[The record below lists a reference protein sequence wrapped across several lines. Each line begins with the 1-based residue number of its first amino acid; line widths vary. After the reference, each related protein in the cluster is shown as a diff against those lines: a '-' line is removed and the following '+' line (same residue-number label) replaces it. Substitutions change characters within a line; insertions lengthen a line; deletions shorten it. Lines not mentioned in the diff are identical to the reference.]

1 MASAEWKSGS
11 SGLPVLLRTQA
22 GGLLTQRLGI
32 LGGTFNPIHLGHL
45 AAAEEIR
52 DRLKL
57 EKVIFIPSFLPPHK
71 IDEDIPSAVQRQEM
85 IRLAIRGNANFTVSD
100 MEIRRGGRSYTVDT
114 IEALQQ
120 AHPGAEL
127 YFLTGLDSF
136 LEIRTWKDWGRLLT
150 LCSFVVLSREGY
162 RFHDIEQLGI
172 VNVPEQELSAL
183 DAREKDQVAMPAGS
197 IRVYLER
204 IPFYDIS
211 STDIRTRVR
220 EGQSIKYRL
229 PEAVE
234 HYIIENKL
242 YA

>member
-1 MASAEWKSGS
+1 M
-11 SGLPVLLRTQA
+11 
-22 GGLLTQRLGI
+22 TQRLGI

-45 AAAEEIR
+45 AAAEEVR

-71 IDEDIPSAVQRQEM
+71 IDEEIPSAVQRQEM
-85 IRLAIRGNANFTVSD
+85 VRLAIKENAHFTVSD
-100 MEIRRGGRSYTVDT
+100 MEIRRGGRSYTIDT
-114 IEALQQ
+114 MEALKQS
-120 AHPGAEL
+120 HPGAEL

-136 LEIRTWKDWGRLLT
+136 LEIRTWKDWDRLLT

-162 RFHDIEQLGI
+162 RFREIAQLGFLD
-172 VNVPEQELSAL
+172 VPEQELSAL
-183 DAREKDQVAMPAGS
+183 DAREKDQVVITGESGP
-197 IRVYLER
+197 VYLER
-204 IPFYDIS
+204 VPFYDIS
-211 STDIRTRVR
+211 STDIRMRVR
-220 EGQSIKYRL
+220 EGRSIKYHL

>member
-1 MASAEWKSGS
+1 M
-11 SGLPVLLRTQA
+11 
-22 GGLLTQRLGI
+22 TQRLGI
-32 LGGTFNPIHLGHL
+32 LGGTFNPIHFGHL
-45 AAAEEIR
+45 AAAEEVR
-52 DRLKL
+52 ERLKL

-85 IRLAIRGNANFTVSD
+85 IRLALKGNLYAAISD

-114 IEALQQ
+114 IGALQQ
-120 AHPGAEL
+120 SHPGTEL

-136 LEIRTWKDWGRLLT
+136 LEIRTWKDWDRLLT
-150 LCSFVVLSREGY
+150 LCSFVVISRDGY
-162 RFHDIEQLGI
+162 RFRDIAQLGI
-172 VNVPEQELSAL
+172 LDVPEQELTAL
-183 DAREKDQVAMPAGS
+183 DAREKDQVVITAANM
-197 IRVYLER
+197 RVYLER
-204 IPFYDIS
+204 VPFYDIS

-220 EGQSIKYRL
+220 EGRSIKYHL

>member
-1 MASAEWKSGS
+1 M
-11 SGLPVLLRTQA
+11 
-22 GGLLTQRLGI
+22 TQRLGI
-32 LGGTFNPIHLGHL
+32 FGGTFNPIHFGHL
-45 AAAEEIR
+45 AAAEEVR

-85 IRLAIRGNANFTVSD
+85 VRLAIKGNAYFTVSD
-100 MEIRRGGRSYTVDT
+100 MEIKRGGRSYTVDT
-114 IEALQQ
+114 IEALRQSH
-120 AHPGAEL
+120 AGAEL

-136 LEIRTWKDWGRLLT
+136 LEIRTWKDWDRLLT
-150 LCSFVVLSREGY
+150 LCSFVVLSRDGY
-162 RFHDIEQLGI
+162 RFCDIAQLGFLD
-172 VNVPEQELSAL
+172 VPERELSAL
-183 DAREKDQVAMPAGS
+183 DAREKDQVAITAGS
-197 IRVYLER
+197 NRVYLER
-204 IPFYDIS
+204 VPFYDIS

-220 EGQSIKYRL
+220 GGRSFKYHL

>member
-1 MASAEWKSGS
+1 M
-11 SGLPVLLRTQA
+11 
-22 GGLLTQRLGI
+22 TQRLGI

-45 AAAEEIR
+45 AAAEEVR

-71 IDEDIPSAVQRQEM
+71 SEEDMPSAVQRQEM
-85 IRLAIRGNANFTVSD
+85 VRLAIRGNPHFTVSD
-100 MEIRRGGRSYTVDT
+100 MEIRRGGRSYTIDT
-114 IEALQQ
+114 IEALRQ
-120 AHPGAEL
+120 AHAGADL
-127 YFLTGLDSF
+127 FFITGLDSF
-136 LEIRTWKDWGRLLT
+136 LEIGTWKEWDRLLT
-150 LCSFVVLSREGY
+150 LCSFVVLSREGC
-162 RFHDIEQLGI
+162 RFRDMARLRFL
-172 VNVPEQELSAL
+172 NAPERELTAL
-183 DAREKDQVAMPAGS
+183 DERKKEQAVITAGS

-204 IPFYDIS
+204 VPFYDIS

-220 EGQSIKYRL
+220 AGRSIKYHL

>member
-1 MASAEWKSGS
+1 
-11 SGLPVLLRTQA
+11 
-22 GGLLTQRLGI
+22 LTQRLGI
-32 LGGTFNPIHLGHL
+32 LGGTFNPIHSGHL
-45 AAAEEIR
+45 AAAEEVR

-57 EKVIFIPSFLPPHK
+57 EKVVFMPSFLPPHK

-85 IRLAIRGNANFTVSD
+85 VRLAIKGNAHFTVSD
-100 MEIRRGGRSYTVDT
+100 MEIRRGGRSYTIDT
-114 IEALQQ
+114 IEALLQS
-120 AHPGAEL
+120 HLGTEL

-136 LEIRTWKDWGRLLT
+136 LEIRTWKEWDRLLT

-162 RFHDIEQLGI
+162 RFRDIAQLGFLD
-172 VNVPEQELSAL
+172 VPERELSAL
-183 DAREKDQVAMPAGS
+183 DAVEKDQIVVTTGS
-197 IRVYLER
+197 SRVYLER
-204 IPFYDIS
+204 VPFYDIS

-220 EGQSIKYRL
+220 GGRSIKYHL

>member
-1 MASAEWKSGS
+1 
-11 SGLPVLLRTQA
+11 
-22 GGLLTQRLGI
+22 LTQRLGI
-32 LGGTFNPIHLGHL
+32 LGGTFNPIHFGHL

-71 IDEDIPSAVQRQEM
+71 IDDDIPSAVQRQEM
-85 IRLAIRGNANFTVSD
+85 VRLAIKGNAHFTVSD

-114 IEALQQ
+114 IEALRQS
-120 AHPGAEL
+120 HPGAEL

-136 LEIRTWKDWGRLLT
+136 LEIRTWKDWDRLLT
-150 LCSFVVLSREGY
+150 LCSFVVISRDGY
-162 RFHDIEQLGI
+162 RFRDVAQLGFLD
-172 VNVPEQELSAL
+172 VSERELSAL
-183 DAREKDQVAMPAGS
+183 DAREKDQVMITAGS

-204 IPFYDIS
+204 LPFYDIS
-211 STDIRTRVR
+211 STDIRARVR
-220 EGQSIKYRL
+220 EGRSFKYHL

>member
-1 MASAEWKSGS
+1 M
-11 SGLPVLLRTQA
+11 
-22 GGLLTQRLGI
+22 TQRLGI
-32 LGGTFNPIHLGHL
+32 LGGTFNPIHFGHL
-45 AAAEEIR
+45 AAAEEVR

-71 IDEDIPSAVQRQEM
+71 IDEDISSAVQRQEM
-85 IRLAIRGNANFTVSD
+85 VRLAIRGNTHFTESD
-100 MEIRRGGRSYTVDT
+100 MEIRRGGRSFTVDT

-120 AHPGAEL
+120 SHHGAEL

-136 LEIRTWKDWGRLLT
+136 LEIGTWKEWERLLT
-150 LCSFVVLSREGY
+150 LCSFVVISRDGY
-162 RFHDIEQLGI
+162 RFRDIAQLGFLD
-172 VNVPEQELSAL
+172 VPERELSAL
-183 DAREKDQVAMPAGS
+183 DAREKDQVVITAGS
-197 IRVYLER
+197 IRIFLER
-204 IPFYDIS
+204 VPFYDIS

-220 EGQSIKYRL
+220 EGRSIKYHL